1 MILIISTCSEKLSEN
16 EFVKPIVN
24 LINEEVI
31 IKHYSE
37 IKGDDLKNSDKIII
51 CGTALK
57 DNVYLGD
64 MTYFEWIK
72 IFNKPLLGIC
82 SGMQIIGLNFEAK
95 LISSK
100 EIGMKNIKVLIENK
114 LFSEDFQAYE
124 LHNNSLDKLNE
135 FEILAKTNNSV
146 QIIKH
151 KEKETYGILFHPEV
165 RNKEIIKN
173 FLKI

>member
-57 DNVYLGD
+57 DNVYLRD

-72 IFNKPLLGIC
+72 NFNKPLLGIC